1 MGLFQKS
8 ILTLLLIAS
17 SILYSQDITLY
28 QQFNGQ
34 YDYLAFGNTLN
45 EIENGL
51 GSTCTVL
58 TESSADLLLQP
69 NQQLI
74 AAYLYWAGSG
84 AGDFEVTL
92 NDTPFTAERTFSY
105 QLNPNN
111 IYFAAFADI
120 TDFILAT
127 GNGTYTLKDLI
138 PDTSPQYCPPPDG
151 NSTYFGGWAVTVVY
165 EDDSLPLNQVNIFD
179 GMESVS
185 QVDNEIT
192 ITLDNLFVLDNI
204 GAKIGFLAWEGDAAL
219 ANNETLLI
227 NGNLISNPPLNPEDN
242 AFNGTNSFTNSSE
255 LFNMD
260 IDFYNIEDNISP
272 GDTSATITLT
282 SNQDLVMV
290 NNIITVLNTELPD
303 ATIDLD
309 SIIGG
314 TECGNRDIDI
324 DYTVY
329 NINSTAILPA
339 NTPIAF
345 YANTTLIGQSQTTTD
360 IPIDGSESGSI
371 SVTVPQNIP
380 ADFLLK
386 AFVDDD
392 GTGAGTVNE
401 TNEDNNEY
409 IVEFYLLIFPEVV
422 GLEDLELCDVE
433 GIELFDLTLA
443 ASNIDPEF
451 ITTYHITEED
461 AENNENPI
469 GNPEAYE
476 NTTNPQIIFIR
487 VDNEDC
493 HVVDNFQIEV
503 IVCPLPDATITID
516 NELYAC
522 RQRNL
527 QIDYTVYNTDGAAPL
542 PLGTPIAFYADDIL
556 VGQDQTQSVIP
567 EGGWIQSTIEITLP
581 EFIPDIFY
589 LLAVVDDIG
598 NGNGI
603 VFEINDSNNEFGTI
617 VEFGSIPPIGPLPD
631 LVECDLGFD
640 SAYFNLTIQ
649 DELIST
655 DNDDLIIY
663 YTSMENAIENIDPIS
678 DPGSYQNTS
687 DPQEIFVRLENEIC
701 FTVSSFQLSTENCE
715 PFIPQG
721 FSPNGDGINDEFEI
735 TGLLNVFP
743 DFELLIYSRE
753 GNLIYRGHQEDGFWN
768 GFTNEG
774 LLFDGNLVPTGLYYY
789 VLQLNDPQFPEA
801 FISFVYI
808 NY

>member
-1 MGLFQKS
+1 MGFFQKS
-8 ILTLLLIAS
+8 ILTLLLIIS
-17 SILYSQDITLY
+17 SNHYSQDISLY

-51 GSTCTVL
+51 GNICTVL
-58 TESSADLLLQP
+58 SESSADLILQTD
-69 NQQLI
+69 QQLI

-92 NDTPFTAERTFSY
+92 NETAITAERTFSY

-120 TDFILAT
+120 TDLISAN

-138 PDTSPQYCPPPDG
+138 PDTSSQYCPPPDG
-151 NSTYFGGWAVTVVY
+151 NSTYFGGWAVTVIY
-165 EDDSLPLNQVNIFD
+165 EDASLPLNQVNIFD
-179 GMESVS
+179 GLDSVS

-192 ITLDNLFVLDNI
+192 ITLDNLYVLDNI

-219 ANNETLLI
+219 ANNETLLV

-255 LFNMD
+255 LYNMD
-260 IDFYNIEDNISP
+260 IDFYNIEEHINP

-303 ATIDLD
+303 ATIVLD

-314 TECGNRDIDI
+314 TECGNRNIDI
-324 DYTVY
+324 GYTVY
-329 NINSTAILPA
+329 NSNSTAVLPA

-345 YANTTLIGQSQTTTD
+345 YANTTLIGQSETTIE
-360 IPIDGSESGSI
+360 IPIDGSESATI
-371 SVTVPQNIP
+371 SVTIPQNIP
-380 ADFLLK
+380 PDFLLK

-392 GTGAGTVNE
+392 GTGMGIIDE
-401 TNEDNNEY
+401 INEDNNEY
-409 IVEFYLLIFPEVV
+409 IMEFSLLIYPVTD
-422 GLEDLELCDVE
+422 GLEDLELCDVL

-443 ASNIDPEF
+443 TEMIDPENS
-451 ITTYHITEED
+451 ITYHITEDD
-461 AENNENPI
+461 AESNENPI
-469 GNPEAYE
+469 ADPENYE
-476 NTTNPQIIFIR
+476 NTTNPQTIYIR
-487 VDNEDC
+487 VENGDC
-493 HVVDNFQIEV
+493 HVVDYFQIEV
-503 IVCPLPDATITID
+503 IICPLPDATISID

-522 RQRNL
+522 RQREL
-527 QIDYTVYNTDGAAPL
+527 AIEYTVYNTDGSGPL
-542 PLGTPIAFYADDIL
+542 PSGTPIAFYADDQLI
-556 VGQDQTQSVIP
+556 GQDQTDGIIIAGGSATNFIEITIP
-567 EGGWIQSTIEITLP
+567 EG
-581 EFIPDIFY
+581 IPDIFY
-589 LLAVVDDIG
+589 LMAVVDDIG

-603 VFEINDSNNEFGTI
+603 VEELDEFNNDFEVM
-617 VEFGSIPPIGPLPD
+617 VEFGSIPPIEPLPD
-631 LVECDLGFD
+631 LVACDQGFD
-640 SAYFNLTIQ
+640 SAFFDLTIQ
-649 DELIST
+649 NELIST
-655 DNDDLIIY
+655 NDDDLIQY
-663 YTSMENAIENIDPIS
+663 FTSEENARANIDPIS
-678 DPGSYQNTS
+678 DPGAFQNTS

-701 FTVSSFQLSTENCE
+701 FTISSFLIGTENCE

-735 TGLLNVFP
+735 SGLLNVFP

-753 GNLIYRGHQEDGFWN
+753 GNLIYRGYQEDGFWD
-768 GFTNEG
+768 GITNEG
-774 LLFDGNLVPTGLYYY
+774 LLFDGNPVPTGLYYY